1 MNVTKERT
9 KNYGSEAVTLQLTLR
24 LRIQLHTLGYW
35 LSVDKHLYIYIFFSH
50 IYVYLDFHRLVRY
63 SEFRNHLGHLQ

>member
-35 LSVDKHLYIYIFFSH
+35 LSVVKHLYTYIFFP

-63 SEFRNHLGHLQ
+63 SEFRSHLGHLQ